1 MATYGIFLTWV
12 VPDIFGTQTWRKD
25 SDRDASLSPYGY
37 GKCSMTDFNYQM
49 AQFKSSWTKKTSEIA
64 SICVEFESSCIITKT
79 NRKKQQKK
87 KVTSWSTETHPR
99 PTIPPPRCCFFFS
112 GFLSQ
117 QFPSLKLTAKAPENG
132 GPLQKIRFLYW
143 KPPFS
148 GGGVALSF
156 REVITLDSSLPPR
169 MHGTRMLACVTCCA
183 TGSTWEQNDDAKS
196 KSWRIQSAG

>member
-1 MATYGIFLTWV
+1 MLVLALMDMGNALW
-12 VPDIFGTQTWRKD
+12 QTSTIRWLNSNLHEPKKHLKLHPF
-25 SDRDASLSPYGY
+25 ALSLSHHASSPKPTERSSKTKSNQLINWDLPQTNYSPS
-37 GKCSMTDFNYQM
+37 SML
-49 AQFKSSWTKKTSEIA
+49 
-64 SICVEFESSCIITKT
+64 
-79 NRKKQQKK
+79 
-87 KVTSWSTETHPR
+87 
-99 PTIPPPRCCFFFS
+99 FFFS